1 MRTWCVVASAVL
13 LAALSACSVGGS
25 GGYVTPKS
33 LAERIGCGSSYL
45 ADTTDDVGVELV
57 GVELVGDCTLRGEEV
72 RLLIFGDDR
81 ARDKFVKG
89 PKAFGSRYVTGP
101 SFVVEVK
108 SAGTEAAVKAKL

>member
-13 LAALSACSVGGS
+13 LAALSACSVAGS
-25 GGYVTPKS
+25 SGNATPKS

-45 ADTTDDVGVELV
+45 ADTPDDVGVELV
-57 GVELVGDCTLRGEEV
+57 GNCTLRGEEV
-72 RLLIFGDDR
+72 RLLTFGDNK

-101 SFVVEVK
+101 GFVVEVK